1 MSDIMNQT
9 LAASGAEEGSEG
21 ASSIDLVM
29 GTFDVSSSP
38 RAEGCEKIIG
48 EGKLAAAASRPA

>member
-1 MSDIMNQT
+1 MNQT